1 MSEIWVMPNVTSIQN
16 TGTEWLLSL
25 LLSIP
30 DEQRVPTLMTI
41 WRIWHAHNEVTHD
54 KPCPT
59 IEGSRRFLDSYLKS
73 LMIIRQFPEADIT
86 KGKMVVDT
94 QLGFKKAP
102 GRDHPK
108 PKEWW
113 QPSEPGSFKLNVD
126 GAFTNSAAGIGCV
139 VRDHA
144 GVVVLA
150 ACRKLEHCRDAT
162 DVELAALEEGIRLT
176 LQWTNARFF
185 VETDCAEAVQLI
197 KDSTPNTSVYAGRV
211 AAIRELLRERDS
223 YVAKVSRELN
233 CVSHGLAKLGRV
245 HGRTELWLSNYPQ
258 EVADAVHHDC
268 NSPSIYLLY
277 Y

>member
-1 MSEIWVMPNVTSIQN
+1 
-16 TGTEWLLSL
+16 
-25 LLSIP
+25 
-30 DEQRVPTLMTI
+30 
-41 WRIWHAHNEVTHD
+41 
-54 KPCPT
+54 
-59 IEGSRRFLDSYLKS
+59 
-73 LMIIRQFPEADIT
+73 MIIRQFPEADVT

-113 QPSEPGSFKLNVD
+113 QPPEPGSFKLNVD

-144 GVVVLA
+144 GAVVLA

-268 NSPSIYLLY
+268 NSPFI
-277 Y
+277 